1 MISSQN
7 LHFAYS
13 ANKHFS
19 FPDLECKNNEALL
32 ILGQSGR
39 GKTTLLHLLALLL
52 QPASGKISVDGMA
65 LENISPSKAAEI
77 RAQKIGIIYQKAHF
91 VGALTVLD
99 NILMTNYL
107 AGKTQNTGKA
117 HYLAEQLGFADHL
130 QKKTNQ
136 LSQGEQQRVS
146 IARALMN
153 DPDVI
158 LADEPTSSLDD
169 ENCRKV
175 IELLK
180 KQSTVVGAS
189 LVVVTHDQ
197 RLKDEFSNQVF
208 L

>member
-7 LHFAYS
+7 LHFSYS
-13 ANKHFS
+13 SKKHFS

-52 QPASGKISVDGMA
+52 QPVSGKISVEGIA
-65 LENISPSKAAEI
+65 LENISPQKAAEI

-107 AGKTQNTGKA
+107 AGKTQNKEKA
-117 HYLAEQLGFADHL
+117 LYLAEQLGFADHL
-130 QKKTNQ
+130 QKKTSQ

-153 DPDVI
+153 DPSVL

-180 KQSTVVGAS
+180 KQSSVIGAS

-197 RLKDEFSNQVF
+197 RLKDEFSNQVS